1 MRMNCDVSI
10 DYKPFLGDE
19 VDSTFLSQDCYIR
32 VAEYCFPMLQPV
44 AILSAQKPTFPHCS
58 RNIFSHALTKGF
70 RFEIEAVALQ
80 SPIIC

>member
-44 AILSAQKPTFPHCS
+44 VFWALKNQLFP
-58 RNIFSHALTKGF
+58 IAVETFSHMRLLK
-70 RFEIEAVALQ
+70 VSSLK
-80 SPIIC
+80 

>member
-10 DYKPFLGDE
+10 DYKPFLGVE

-44 AILSAQKPTFPHCS
+44 VFWALKNQLIPIAVET
-58 RNIFSHALTKGF
+58 FSHMRLLK
-70 RFEIEAVALQ
+70 VSSLK
-80 SPIIC
+80 